1 MYELNNHAIAPFAS
15 HALSILVF
23 VFLVAKN
30 PRSPLHISLGLFCLS
45 ASLWQLATGM
55 MFIAQTDELALVWD
69 RLVYVGVNFQWLMH
83 FQFTVILL
91 GARDQKW
98 WLIAA
103 YSLSAIFALAI
114 PTDLL
119 IHDLYRYT
127 WGCHA
132 IAGPLHHPFVLV
144 STGFYTKCLWM
155 IFQRFRRTTS
165 EVERNQYKYYMVGF
179 TIFVS
184 ASIAYLPAYEVPIYP
199 FSYWFE
205 SVYCL
210 ILVYIIVRHRMLDIE
225 TVIHKTLL
233 WLSVSLATFVPVVTL
248 VYFAYPL
255 ATELGRVPLVASTGG
270 VIALSVALF
279 ATLQPRINHLF
290 ERRKLNYRRVVDEF
304 LENAITLNDREKLAA
319 ATQKAIVETLYSGQ
333 VRCFWG
339 SAREMRESAATSPRP
354 SGAPSSDTLLLRLEP
369 AVARHMT
376 EHPEPVERDLLP
388 HDPAYRDVKAPLAAL
403 FEQTGTSMLLPI
415 VREGA
420 LHGIVMLGRK
430 SNLTPYTRLDKRFL
444 REVSLGISV
453 AVINALMFETQ
464 RHLFEREKEAR
475 RAQEEL
481 LQVTDG
487 MNRELERQVE
497 QRTRELSSAVADLS
511 AAKDALW
518 GEMQLAKKIQTVLLP
533 KEPRITGYEL
543 CAYMRPAD
551 EVGGDFY
558 DVINTEQG
566 DWIVIGDV
574 SGHGVGAGLVMMM
587 VQLATHTALAHE
599 PNLAPQRLLSLVND
613 VIMRTV
619 QRMHEE
625 KHVTMSALCC
635 LGGGA
640 FGVAGLHQ
648 DILVYREQTGSVENI
663 ATDGVWLGLV
673 SPIDHLLVESSV
685 QLGVGD
691 VMLLFTDGLTEAIRK
706 RPAGSP
712 RAPAGEMFGQAR
724 LGTMLAD
731 VCREP
736 IRAVKER
743 IVAALEE
750 FECDDDVTFILV
762 QRTS

>member
-1 MYELNNHAIAPFAS
+1 MYEFNNHAIAPFAS

-30 PRSPLHISLGLFCLS
+30 PRSALHVSLGLFCLS

-91 GARDQKW
+91 GARDQKR

-103 YSLSAIFALAI
+103 YVLAFIFALSI

-127 WGCHA
+127 WGCHS

-155 IFQRFRRTTS
+155 IFQRFRQTTS

-184 ASIAYLPAYEVPIYP
+184 ASFAYLPAYEVAIYP

-233 WLSVSLATFVPVVTL
+233 WLSVSLATFVPVISL
-248 VYFAYPL
+248 VYLAYPL
-255 ATELGRVPLVASTGG
+255 ATELDRGPLVASTGG

-279 ATLQPRINHLF
+279 ATLQPRINHWF
-290 ERRKLNYRRVVDEF
+290 ERRKQNYRRVIDEF

-339 SAREMRESAATSPRP
+339 SAQGMVESAASAPRAGTAQREP
-354 SGAPSSDTLLLRLEP
+354 LRLQLEP
-369 AVARHMT
+369 AVAEYMT
-376 EHPEPVERDLLP
+376 EHPELVERDLLS
-388 HDPAYRDVKAPLAAL
+388 HDPAYDDVKDPLAAL

-420 LHGIVMLGRK
+420 LHGLVMLGRK
-430 SNLTPYTRLDKRFL
+430 SNLEPYTRLDKRFL

-487 MNRELERQVE
+487 MNKELERQVE

-533 KEPRITGYEL
+533 KEPRIAGYEL
-543 CAYMRPAD
+543 AAYMNPAD

-558 DVINTEQG
+558 DVINTERR

-587 VQLATHTALAHE
+587 VQLATHTALEHE
-599 PNLAPQRLLSLVND
+599 PLLPPQRLLSLVND
-613 VIMRTV
+613 VITRTV

-635 LGGGA
+635 LGDGA
-640 FGVAGLHQ
+640 FGVSGLHQ
-648 DILVYREQTGSVENI
+648 DILVYRDKTRSVECVP
-663 ATDGVWLGLV
+663 TDGVWLGLT

-691 VMLLFTDGLTEAIRK
+691 VMLLFTDGLTEAVRK
-706 RPAGSP
+706 APAGSS
-712 RAPAGEMFGQAR
+712 RAPAEMFGQAR
-724 LGTMLAD
+724 LGTLLAD
-731 VCREP
+731 ACTEP
-736 IRAVKER
+736 IRALKER
-743 IVAALEE
+743 IVLALEE
-750 FECDDDVTFILV
+750 FERDDDVTFILV